1 MSSDVASHAVSTVV
15 SAERQTMSEV
25 LWQATE
31 PQGAAPG
38 SLVESVYK
46 TLWQQ
51 IVEGERQQGE
61 RFIELEL
68 VKELGVSRTPIR
80 QALFQL
86 QQAGFVQIG
95 ENRGFHVVIF
105 GAEDI
110 RELYELR
117 GVLESAAIRAA
128 TPQIPEALLRHAL
141 EEVGNLERMEEP
153 HLSPAFLHSDIDLHH
168 SLIADHCG
176 NRRLREAI
184 ATLRAQMGL
193 FIVGGTRVPGGTSQA
208 LEEHKLILEALL
220 ARDPK
225 AADDAMTAHI
235 ERVKTLALDA
245 FATTRPPRLRRF
257 QPITRPT

>member
-1 MSSDVASHAVSTVV
+1 MHNEAEYSDVGANPETDEQPTV
-15 SAERQTMSEV
+15 SEV
-25 LWQATE
+25 LWRATE
-31 PQGAAPG
+31 QGSEQG

-46 TLWQQ
+46 ALWQQ

-117 GVLESAAIRAA
+117 TVLEGAAIRLA
-128 TPQIPEALLRHAL
+128 TPHIPEDALQGALGTLRQLEAL
-141 EEVGNLERMEEP
+141 HEP
-153 HLSPAFLHSDIDLHH
+153 ELSPAFLLSDVDLHH
-168 SLIADHCG
+168 SLVAGHCG

-184 ATLRAQMGL
+184 ATLRAQMSL
-193 FIVGGTRVPGGTSQA
+193 FIVGGTRIPGGTTQA
-208 LEEHKLILEALL
+208 LEEHKVILEAIL
-220 ARDPK
+220 ARDPG
-225 AADDAMTAHI
+225 AAEEAMTAHI
-235 ERVKTLALDA
+235 ERVKSMALDA
-245 FATTRPPRLRRF
+245 FATTRPARLRRF
-257 QPITRPT
+257 QPLARS

>member
-1 MSSDVASHAVSTVV
+1 MTDELEAIPALSK
-15 SAERQTMSEV
+15 RQSVSEV
-25 LWQATE
+25 LWEATE
-31 PQGAAPG
+31 PQDTPNG

-46 TLWQQ
+46 VLWQQ

-68 VKELGVSRTPIR
+68 AGELGVSRTPIR

-117 GVLESAAIRAA
+117 TILEGAAVRLA
-128 TPQIPEALLRHAL
+128 TASTPEAALKAGLKEIALLQQTS
-141 EEVGNLERMEEP
+141 EP
-153 HLSPAFLHSDIDLHH
+153 DLSPAFLHSDVDFHH
-168 SLIADHCG
+168 QLIVGNCG

-184 ATLRAQMGL
+184 ATLRAKMSL
-193 FIVGGTRVPGGTSQA
+193 FIAGGTRIPGGISDA
-208 LEEHKLILEALL
+208 LEEHEKVLTAMLSRDSAAAEA
-220 ARDPK
+220 
-225 AADDAMTAHI
+225 AMTRHI
-235 ERVKTLALDA
+235 ARVQILALDA
-245 FATTRPPRLRRF
+245 FATSRPARQRRF
-257 QPITRPT
+257 QSLSRA

>member
-1 MSSDVASHAVSTVV
+1 MSKESVS
-15 SAERQTMSEV
+15 SLNRDRQTVSEV
-25 LWQATE
+25 LWWATE
-31 PQGAAPG
+31 PQGAPQG
-38 SLVESVYK
+38 SLVENVYK

-105 GAEDI
+105 GTDDI

-117 GVLESAAIRAA
+117 GVLEAAAIRTA
-128 TPQIPEALLRHAL
+128 TPHIPEDAVRAALATVNIL
-141 EEVGNLERMEEP
+141 EGVHQPELG
-153 HLSPAFLHSDIDLHH
+153 PAFLHSDVELHH
-168 SLIADHCG
+168 RLISGYCD

-184 ATLRAQMGL
+184 ATLRAQMSL
-193 FIVGGTRVPGGTSQA
+193 FIIGGINIPGGTAQA
-208 LEEHKLILEALL
+208 LVEHKVILEAIL
-220 ARDPK
+220 ARDP
-225 AADDAMTAHI
+225 AAAAHAMTQHI
-235 ERVKTLALDA
+235 ERVKTLTLDA
-245 FATTRPPRLRRF
+245 FATTRPARLRRF
-257 QPITRPT
+257 QPLARS

>member
-1 MSSDVASHAVSTVV
+1 MLEGEKRIQATWSSVS
-15 SAERQTMSEV
+15 EI

-31 PQGAAPG
+31 SRGTTQG

-46 TLWQQ
+46 VLWQQ

-105 GAEDI
+105 GADDI

-117 GVLESAAIRAA
+117 GILEGAAIRLATPHIPKGALESALALTTQLAG
-128 TPQIPEALLRHAL
+128 TQEPE
-141 EEVGNLERMEEP
+141 
-153 HLSPAFLHSDIDLHH
+153 LSPAFLHSDVDLHH
-168 SLIADHCG
+168 QLVAGHCG

-184 ATLRAQMGL
+184 ATLRAQMSL
-193 FIVGGTRVPGGTSQA
+193 FIADGTRIPGGIESA
-208 LEEHKLILEALL
+208 SVEHKDILEKLL
-220 ARDPK
+220 ARDAQ
-225 AADDAMTAHI
+225 AAETAMTAHI
-235 ERVKTLALDA
+235 ERVKTMALQA
-245 FATTRPPRLRRF
+245 FATSRPPRLRRF
-257 QPITRPT
+257 QSLARS